1 MSPSV
6 IFLIIAI
13 VVVGVLV
20 FIAMMINGRGRQT
33 LDREK
38 YQTAWLKIENSLVKN
53 NPATFN
59 LSILEADKL
68 FDQAMEEKGF
78 GGDTMGNRLK
88 NAGSSLK
95 NRNAVWSAHK
105 LRNAIAH
112 EPDFRLSY
120 ENAKKAL
127 NNYKNGLKDLG
138 AI

>member
-1 MSPSV
+1 
-6 IFLIIAI
+6 
-13 VVVGVLV
+13 
-20 FIAMMINGRGRQT
+20 MMINGRGRQT

-68 FDQAMEEKGF
+68 FDQAMKEKGF